1 MALNPFSG
9 GTIVNNLLPKL
20 RIRYPKNWVQSTSI
34 GHMFEMNS
42 TKDGEYIRLLNANGN
57 FLNLD
62 QDQNNSLVSY
72 NDTYILSDHNLVIK
86 IGKDV
91 ETDRMALHVIGD
103 VNIYVE
109 GNMHSEVEGDRF
121 DRVNGNYQMQ
131 VGGVCSIQS
140 DENMAIQAKNEM
152 KLQSNAYTNK
162 TTFLEN
168 DLSEG
173 GSVKEN
179 VKGNYEVKILKSTS
193 TFSVDS
199 NGDIRSR
206 AKGCRYEYTLGNQM
220 NQIIGR
226 QRTQV
231 HGGKPLLVWENI
243 QNLQGSG
250 RSAGTYT
257 ITATG
262 GSATKAAKFRV
273 NVSILTGKTTVSSV
287 SAGQGY
293 SIGDVITLPASG
305 NYGGSTDITLTAGY
319 IVVEGMT
326 SCIKGG
332 AFSGMIDEPDYDN
345 TEKLNVGGNISQQAS
360 ENIFIDAQ
368 DDIFIDAGVN
378 IKIEADEG
386 NVDIDGTEI
395 YLN

>member
-9 GTIVNNLLPKL
+9 GTIVNNLLPRL

-42 TKDGEYIRLLNANGN
+42 TRDGEYIRLLNANGN

-131 VGGVCSIQS
+131 VGGVCTIQS

-162 TTFLEN
+162 TVFLEN

-179 VKGNYEVKILKSTS
+179 VAGNYEIKILKGSS
-193 TFSVDS
+193 TFSINS

-206 AKGCRYEYTLGNQM
+206 AQGCRYEYTLGNQM
-220 NQIIGR
+220 NQIVGR
-226 QRTQV
+226 QRTLIN
-231 HGGKPLLVWENI
+231 GGKPLI
-243 QNLQGSG
+243 QWDTIINEQGSG
-250 RSAGTYT
+250 RTAGTYN

-262 GSATKAAKFRV
+262 GSPTKPAKFRV
-273 NVSILTGKTTVSSV
+273 RVDAEGVTTVTYFSL
-287 SAGQGY
+287 GQGY
-293 SIGDVITLPASG
+293 NIGDVITLPKTG
-305 NYGGSTDITLTAGY
+305 NYEGDTNIQLEAGY
-319 IVVEGMT
+319 VIVAGIQD
-326 SCIKGG
+326 CIKGG
-332 AFSGMIDEPDYDN
+332 AFPDMIDTIDYFN
-345 TEKLNVGGNISQQAS
+345 TEKLDVGGNISHHATDNYFVDS
-360 ENIFIDAQ
+360 Q
-368 DDIFIDAGVN
+368 DDTYIDAGGN
-378 IKIEADEG
+378 ININAEG

>member
-20 RIRYPKNWVQSTSI
+20 RIRYPKNWVQSTSV

-86 IGKDV
+86 IGRDV
-91 ETDRMALHVIGD
+91 ENDRMALHVIGD

-131 VGGVCSIQS
+131 VGGVCTIQS
-140 DENMAIQAKNEM
+140 DENLAIQAKNEM

-162 TTFLEN
+162 TVFLEN

-179 VKGNYEVKILKSTS
+179 VAGNYEVKILKGSS
-193 TFSVDS
+193 TFSINS

-206 AKGCRYEYTLGNQM
+206 AQGCRYEYTLGNQM
-220 NQIIGR
+220 NQIVGR
-226 QRTQV
+226 QRTLIN
-231 HGGKPLLVWENI
+231 GGKPLI
-243 QNLQGSG
+243 QWDTIINEQGSG
-250 RSAGTYT
+250 RTAGTYN

-262 GSATKAAKFRV
+262 GSPTKPAKFRV
-273 NVSILTGKTTVSSV
+273 RVNAEGVTTVTYFSLGS
-287 SAGQGY
+287 GY
-293 SIGDVITLPASG
+293 NIGDVITLPKTG
-305 NYGGSTDITLTAGY
+305 NYEGDTNIQLEAGY
-319 IVVEGMT
+319 VIVAGIQD
-326 SCIKGG
+326 CIKGG
-332 AFSGMIDEPDYDN
+332 AFPDMIDTIDYFN
-345 TEKLNVGGNISQQAS
+345 TEKLDVGGNISHHATDNYFVDS
-360 ENIFIDAQ
+360 Q
-368 DDIFIDAGVN
+368 DDTYIDAGGN
-378 IKIEADEG
+378 INITAEG

>member
-20 RIRYPKNWVQSTSI
+20 RIRYPKNWVQSTSV

-86 IGKDV
+86 LGRDV
-91 ETDRMALHVIGD
+91 ENDRMALHVVGD

-131 VGGVCSIQS
+131 VGGVCTIQS
-140 DENMAIQAKNEM
+140 DENLAIQAKNEM

-162 TTFLEN
+162 TVFLEN

-179 VKGNYEVKILKSTS
+179 VAGNYEIKILKGSS
-193 TFSVDS
+193 TFSINS

-206 AKGCRYEYTLGNQM
+206 AQGCRYEYTLGNQM
-220 NQIIGR
+220 NQIVGR
-226 QRTQV
+226 QRTLIN
-231 HGGKPLLVWENI
+231 GGKPLI
-243 QNLQGSG
+243 QWDTIINEQGSG
-250 RSAGTYT
+250 RTAGTYN

-262 GSATKAAKFRV
+262 GSPTKPAKFRV
-273 NVSILTGKTTVSSV
+273 RVDAEGVTTVTYFSL
-287 SAGQGY
+287 GQGY
-293 SIGDVITLPASG
+293 NIGDVITLPKTG
-305 NYGGSTDITLTAGY
+305 NYEGDTNIQLEAGY
-319 IVVEGMT
+319 VIVAGIQD
-326 SCIKGG
+326 CIKGG
-332 AFSGMIDEPDYDN
+332 AFPDMIDTIDYFN
-345 TEKLNVGGNISQQAS
+345 TEKLDVGGNISHHATDNYFVDS
-360 ENIFIDAQ
+360 Q
-368 DDIFIDAGVN
+368 DDTYIDAGGN
-378 IKIEADEG
+378 ININAEG

>member
-1 MALNPFSG
+1 MAINPFAG

-42 TKDGEYIRLLNANGN
+42 TRDGEYIRLLNANGN

-62 QDQNNSLVSY
+62 QGQNNNLVSY

-86 IGKDV
+86 VGKDV

-131 VGGVCSIQS
+131 VGGVCTIQS
-140 DENMAIQAKNEM
+140 DENLAIQAKNEM
-152 KLQSNAYTNK
+152 KLNSNAYTNK

-179 VKGNYEVKILKSTS
+179 VKGNYEIRIQKPTAVFSVHSEGNMAFKTLGTLYEVTDGNEYHTVFGKVRETVYGNERSPLAGGNFVGAVDAPQSFSYFITVTGGMQTTATS
-193 TFSVDS
+193 TI
-199 NGDIRSR
+199 N
-206 AKGCRYEYTLGNQM
+206 
-220 NQIIGR
+220 
-226 QRTQV
+226 V
-231 HGGKPLLVWENI
+231 H
-243 QNLQGSG
+243 S
-250 RSAGTYT
+250 
-257 ITATG
+257 
-262 GSATKAAKFRV
+262 
-273 NVSILTGKTTVSSV
+273 
-287 SAGQGY
+287 
-293 SIGDVITLPASG
+293 
-305 NYGGSTDITLTAGY
+305 
-319 IVVEGMT
+319 
-326 SCIKGG
+326 
-332 AFSGMIDEPDYDN
+332 
-345 TEKLNVGGNISQQAS
+345 
-360 ENIFIDAQ
+360 DAN
-368 DDIFIDAGVN
+368 VN
-378 IKIEADEG
+378 ITGA
-386 NVDIDGTEI
+386 EI